1 MNMLKI
7 GLTGGM
13 GSGKTT
19 VSRVFRNLG
28 IPIFNSDLV
37 AREIVNTNSKAI
49 ASVKNFFGNQI
60 YKDDGLDRKA
70 LADIV
75 FNHPDKLKKLNN
87 IVHPLV
93 AIEFEKWCNEHQSV
107 PYIIKESAILFES
120 GAHQDLDRIIVV
132 YSQKE
137 ERIRRIIKRDGL
149 SREEIVSRMKS
160 QWDDGTRNKLG
171 DFIIIN
177 DDIETILPQV
187 MELHEVLIGTEQ
199 YS

>member
-1 MNMLKI
+1 MLKI
-7 GLTGGM
+7 GLTGGI

-49 ASVKNFFGNQI
+49 ESIKKHFGNQI
-60 YKDDGLDRKA
+60 YEDNRLDRKA
-70 LADIV
+70 LAEIV
-75 FNHPDKLKKLNN
+75 FNHPEELQKLNN

-93 AIEFEKWCNEHQSV
+93 AIEFENWCNENQSA
-107 PYIIKESAILFES
+107 PYIIKEAAILFES

-132 YSQKE
+132 YTQKE
-137 ERIRRIIKRDGL
+137 ERIRRIIKRDSS
-149 SREEIVSRMKS
+149 SREEVESRMKN
-160 QWDDGTRNKLG
+160 QWDNGTRNKLG

-177 DDIETILPQV
+177 DDIEKVLPQV
-187 MELHEVLIGTEQ
+187 MELHEVLIGIEE
-199 YS
+199 